1 MMEKATFF
9 FFFFNSNENVPTAD
23 YRGHWGEKKNQFS
36 FQRKAFVF
44 ALMQT
49 GEIWQHI

>member
-1 MMEKATFF
+1 MMEKALFF
-9 FFFFNSNENVPTAD
+9 FFFLIQMKMFQPLIIEAT
-23 YRGHWGEKKNQFS
+23 GEKKKNQFS